1 MSTQVAHGTATRLR
15 LRLLPGG
22 TATVGALLE
31 GPYAGPDMAKFSTVP
46 GRALAIYAHPDD
58 PDVAC
63 GGTFARWAAGGGEV
77 FVCICAEGDK
87 GSTDPST
94 DPRALARLRRDEV
107 AAAGKHL
114 GVSEYRWFDYPDGEV
129 DSDGDLRSRL
139 VALIREL
146 RPDTVVAP
154 DPTAV
159 YFGPHYINHRDHR
172 AVGWAVLDAVAPAA
186 GNPHY
191 FPDAGAAHRVNT
203 LLLSGTLDA
212 DCWVD
217 VGATIGKKAA
227 AVACHRSQVGDDD
240 SWLATVVRERAS
252 EAGAGAGLSYA
263 EGYRRVSFA

>member
-1 MSTQVAHGTATRLR
+1 
-15 LRLLPGG
+15 
-22 TATVGALLE
+22 
-31 GPYAGPDMAKFSTVP
+31 MAEFSTVP

-63 GGTFARWAAGGGEV
+63 GGTLARWAEGGGEV
-77 FVCICAEGDK
+77 FVCICADGDK
-87 GSTDPST
+87 GSTDPQT
-94 DPRALARLRRDEV
+94 DPASLARRRRDEV
-107 AAAGKHL
+107 VAAGKHL
-114 GVSEYRWFDYPDGEV
+114 GVAGQHWLNYPDGEV
-129 DSDGDLRSRL
+129 DGEGNLRSRL

-159 YFGPHYINHRDHR
+159 YFGSHYINHRDHR

-191 FPDAGAAHRVNT
+191 FPHAGAPHRVGT

-212 DCWVD
+212 DSWVD
-217 VGATIGKKAA
+217 VGATIGKKAS

-240 SWLATVVRERAS
+240 AWVGTVVRERAS
-252 EAGAGAGLSYA
+252 EAGAGAGLSFA
-263 EGYRRVSFA
+263 EGYRRLSFT